1 MTAEIVF
8 YAILVYLVYK
18 LVFNFI
24 MPVSQV
30 SRQMKE
36 QFRNV
41 RETVQEHA
49 NHANQAGQQ
58 EAPDP
63 VKRPDTTRRKADDYI
78 DFEEIK

>member
-8 YAILVYLVYK
+8 YAILVYLIYK

-41 RETVQEHA
+41 RETMQE
-49 NHANQAGQQ
+49 QAGQQ

>member
-30 SRQMKE
+30 SRQIKE

-41 RETVQEHA
+41 HETMQE
-49 NHANQAGQQ
+49 QAKQSRQQ

-63 VKRPDTTRRKADDYI
+63 VKRPDTTRRADDYI